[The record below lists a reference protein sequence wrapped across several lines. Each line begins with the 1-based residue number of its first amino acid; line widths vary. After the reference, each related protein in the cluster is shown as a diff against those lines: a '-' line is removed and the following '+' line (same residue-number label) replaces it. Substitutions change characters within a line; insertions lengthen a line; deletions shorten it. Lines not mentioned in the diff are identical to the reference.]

1 MVGRRFYRHCSGG
14 CCGCIGVPISFL
26 GLKGVRQIINP
37 PLTSLGGIANIGGND
52 VQTFFISVN
61 R

>member
-1 MVGRRFYRHCSGG
+1 MLTLLGNTISATSW
-14 CCGCIGVPISFL
+14 VPISFL

-52 VQTFFISVN
+52 V
-61 R
+61 